1 MKGIKG
7 LKLGAFGAVI
17 AALAIVAGLAF
28 AAQVSAQDEAIS
40 ISDGTAAPGGSGDV
54 TLEALGFADP
64 GLGAW
69 TVDISYDT
77 SVVSVT
83 DCAPEEGGVCNPAFG
98 DGVVRITGAS
108 ASGLEGDTVLGTI
121 TFECA
126 DAEGDSDL
134 GLSLAVVADATIG
147 DPQDVAAT
155 ASEGTFSCAEAVAA
169 TNTPVVVTDIGDVG
183 TGTGSSDSSNLGW
196 IIGALAAAGLAA
208 MLGAGA
214 VRARRR

>member
-7 LKLGAFGAVI
+7 LKLGAFGAAI

-28 AAQVSAQDEAIS
+28 AAQVSAQDETIS
-40 ISDGTAAPGGSGDV
+40 ISDGTAAPGDSGDV
-54 TLEALGFADP
+54 TLEALGFGAP

-83 DCAPEEGGVCNPAFG
+83 DCAPEEGGVCNPEFG

-126 DAEGDSDL
+126 DAEADSDL
-134 GLSLAVVADATIG
+134 SLSLAVVADATIG
-147 DPQDVAAT
+147 DPQDIAA
-155 ASEGTFSCAEAVAA
+155 ASSEGTFSCAVAVAEP
-169 TNTPVVVTDIGDVG
+169 TPTIGGIVNVG

-196 IIGALAAAGLAA
+196 IIGSLAAAGLAA

>member
-1 MKGIKG
+1 MKGING
-7 LKLGAFGAVI
+7 LKIGAFGAVI

-28 AAQVSAQDEAIS
+28 AAQVSAQDETIA
-40 ISDGTAAPGGSGDV
+40 ISDGTAAPGDSGDV
-54 TLEALGFADP
+54 TLEALGFGAP

-83 DCAPEEGGVCNPAFG
+83 DCAPEEGGVCNPEYA

-121 TFECA
+121 TFECG
-126 DAEGDSDL
+126 DAEGDSAL
-134 GLSLAVVADATIG
+134 GLSLEVVADATIG

-155 ASEGTFSCAEAVAA
+155 ASEGTFSCAEAEP
-169 TNTPVVVTDIGDVG
+169 TPTVGVTGPPPTG

-208 MLGAGA
+208 MLGVGA